1 MERVLETRP
10 SKDTPCR
17 SGSVRDCTV
26 FVTSNH
32 LHRLLTGGTPTLMVA
47 DPELLK
53 EIMITD
59 FSSFPNTQFIG
70 RSGDPV
76 LDNML
81 VALMDDEWRATRSVV
96 APTFSTSKIK
106 HMVPVLNS
114 CAQDTVQSFCDVAA
128 KGVPY
133 DVKQIFTA
141 YVLDV
146 IAQTNFSI
154 RLDSHRDANNPFVV
168 QAKRIFGTEK
178 WRAFFCFQFPRLST
192 ALGLRIFAPEA
203 IHFFA
208 DLMTD
213 LLQRRKCCTENEM
226 QDFIRL
232 LMNAEPTDEGDLCAV
247 GNGEAK
253 PAKKRVLSRDQILA
267 QAVLFFLA
275 GVDTS
280 ANTLAM
286 SAYHLALNQDVQA
299 RLVEEID
306 QALLTHKDITLD
318 VVMGLPYLDA
328 FVMEVLRISGPVTM
342 TYRTCVKDTRVG
354 TIPVDKGT
362 LVRIPIYSLHHDQR
376 YFPDPEVFD
385 PSRFLGDNRKLIQ
398 PFTYLPFGEGP
409 RQCVGMKFAL
419 FKVKFCL
426 FHVLSKISFQV
437 CPETD
442 IPPTHQPVILVM
454 IPETVTLKVTRRK
467 PAAVHCALLSE

>member
-1 MERVLETRP
+1 
-10 SKDTPCR
+10 
-17 SGSVRDCTV
+17 
-26 FVTSNH
+26 
-32 LHRLLTGGTPTLMVA
+32 
-47 DPELLK
+47 
-53 EIMITD
+53 
-59 FSSFPNTQFIG
+59 
-70 RSGDPV
+70 
-76 LDNML
+76 
-81 VALMDDEWRATRSVV
+81 
-96 APTFSTSKIK
+96 
-106 HMVPVLNS
+106 MVPVLNA
-114 CAQDTVQSFCDVAA
+114 CAWDTVQSFCDVAA

-133 DVKQIFTA
+133 DVKQ
-141 YVLDV
+141 
-146 IAQTNFSI
+146 
-154 RLDSHRDANNPFVV
+154 
-168 QAKRIFGTEK
+168 
-178 WRAFFCFQFPRLST
+178 
-192 ALGLRIFAPEA
+192 
-203 IHFFA
+203 
-208 DLMTD
+208 
-213 LLQRRKCCTENEM
+213 
-226 QDFIRL
+226 
-232 LMNAEPTDEGDLCAV
+232 
-247 GNGEAK
+247 
-253 PAKKRVLSRDQILA
+253 DQILA

-306 QALLTHKDITLD
+306 QVLLTHKDITLD

-342 TYRTCVKDTRVG
+342 
-354 TIPVDKGT
+354 
-362 LVRIPIYSLHHDQR
+362 
-376 YFPDPEVFD
+376 
-385 PSRFLGDNRKLIQ
+385 FLGDNRKLIQ

>member
-1 MERVLETRP
+1 MERVLEAGP

-17 SGSVRDCTV
+17 SCSVRDCTV
-26 FVTSNH
+26 FVTSNR

-106 HMVPVLNS
+106 HMVPVLNA

-154 RLDSHRDANNPFVV
+154 RLNSHRDANNPFVV

-213 LLQRRKCCTENEM
+213 LLQRRKCYTENEM

-232 LMNAEPTDEGDLCAV
+232 LMNAEPTDEDDLCAV
-247 GNGEAK
+247 KNGGAK
-253 PAKKRVLSRDQILA
+253 PAKKRAWRPGWCPIRASTCSMHVKI
-267 QAVLFFLA
+267 
-275 GVDTS
+275 
-280 ANTLAM
+280 
-286 SAYHLALNQDVQA
+286 AL
-299 RLVEEID
+299 E
-306 QALLTHKDITLD
+306 
-318 VVMGLPYLDA
+318 GL
-328 FVMEVLRISGPVTM
+328 E
-342 TYRTCVKDTRVG
+342 
-354 TIPVDKGT
+354 
-362 LVRIPIYSLHHDQR
+362 
-376 YFPDPEVFD
+376 
-385 PSRFLGDNRKLIQ
+385 
-398 PFTYLPFGEGP
+398 
-409 RQCVGMKFAL
+409 
-419 FKVKFCL
+419 
-426 FHVLSKISFQV
+426 FHVLAHTRKSMAAARCPV
-437 CPETD
+437 CNR
-442 IPPTHQPVILVM
+442 L
-454 IPETVTLKVTRRK
+454 
-467 PAAVHCALLSE
+467 